1 MTLDQPALGGIAE
14 DIDDLIYRA
23 GIKWA
28 ASENIGLEANA
39 WYRDFDEPETKLFD
53 EDFNLTPP
61 RLRGSGVATRVRDT
75 NRFQF
80 VRDGESEGELI
91 MLMGLT
97 EWNDFRDFPAAVVVS
112 GVHFP
117 RHGVGVACT
126 RPDDRSA
133 ALPVAD
139 LVDFWLG
146 SGVDFDAKFLTG
158 GVPHLFL
165 EVEAA

>member
-1 MTLDQPALGGIAE
+1 M
-14 DIDDLIYRA
+14 
-23 GIKWA
+23 
-28 ASENIGLEANA
+28 
-39 WYRDFDEPETKLFD
+39 
-53 EDFNLTPP
+53 
-61 RLRGSGVATRVRDT
+61 ATRVRTT

-97 EWNDFRDFPAAVVVS
+97 EWNDFRDFPAPVVIS

-117 RHGVGVACT
+117 GHGVGVACT

-139 LVDFWLG
+139 LVDFWLD
-146 SGVDFDAKFLTG
+146 SGVDFDASS
-158 GVPHLFL
+158 
-165 EVEAA
+165 

>member
-1 MTLDQPALGGIAE
+1 M
-14 DIDDLIYRA
+14 
-23 GIKWA
+23 
-28 ASENIGLEANA
+28 
-39 WYRDFDEPETKLFD
+39 
-53 EDFNLTPP
+53 
-61 RLRGSGVATRVRDT
+61 ATRVRTT

-97 EWNDFRDFPAAVVVS
+97 EWNDFRDFPAPVVIS

-117 RHGVGVACT
+117 GHGVGVACT